1 MQLSESGTR
10 ERILAAALVCFARV
24 GVAKTTLDD
33 VAQAARCSRA
43 TVYRYFD
50 SKESLLAA
58 VVAAEAERLAA
69 ELKAAAAPEADLT
82 SALSAAIVRF
92 AQWFDAHDALQ
103 LVIAHE
109 PELVLPCVSF
119 DGCSRLLEHAG
130 RMLAGALDDR
140 LPRDEAERFCEWVVR
155 LVLSHLLSPSEHLV
169 LRDPESVRA
178 FVDEFLVPT
187 LTHRTVTEV
196 MR

>member
-10 ERILAAALVCFARV
+10 ERIVAAALVCVARV
-24 GVAKTTLDD
+24 GVGKTTLDD

-50 SKESLLAA
+50 SKESLLAS
-58 VVAAEAERLAA
+58 VVATEAERLGA
-69 ELKAAAAPEADLT
+69 ELTAAAAPEPDLS
-82 SALSAAIVRF
+82 SALTASIVHF
-92 AQWFDAHDALQ
+92 AHWFDTHDALQ
-103 LVIAHE
+103 VVIAHE
-109 PELVLPCVSF
+109 PELVLPCVTF

-130 RMLAGALDDR
+130 RMLAGALDGR
-140 LPRDEAERFCEWVVR
+140 LPPDDAERFCEWTAR

-169 LRDPESVRA
+169 LRDPESVHA

-187 LTHRTVTEV
+187 LTHRTATEV